1 LKIGSDL
8 SNRFG
13 GLVCK
18 VCRTSICDCP
28 RNYEEAEKEGKSVRV
43 DTIANANEFDKIY
56 KNLSVMARSS
66 PEDKYALV
74 TGLIER
80 NNVVAV
86 IGEGTNDAPAVKKA
100 DIGFVMGMSGTEV
113 ARDAADILMLDDNFN
128 SIIKAVL
135 WGRNF

>member
-1 LKIGSDL
+1 
-8 SNRFG
+8 
-13 GLVCK
+13 
-18 VCRTSICDCP
+18 
-28 RNYEEAEKEGKSVRV
+28 
-43 DTIANANEFDKIY
+43 
-56 KNLSVMARSS
+56 MARSS

-135 WGRNF
+135 WGRNFQDTIKKYMQFQITVNLVLVSITIIGAAVLM